1 MNTRKKEKY
10 TEMRRR
16 VKVKDSRV
24 NVCII
29 ACIYRQEYMYSRAKE
44 KEREMR

>member
-10 TEMRRR
+10 TEMRR
-16 VKVKDSRV
+16 RV